1 MSFVLQP
8 LQDPRLHEADGSLRT
23 TVVLSVVLFVP
34 LATFV
39 SDDEMLHWVL
49 RYAALG
55 VDVEA
60 THGPGHHEASVG
72 VVGFGVGLG
81 LESLALSNL
90 TDDLVEQ
97 LRRQDFETEVF
108 GVPHGTAL
116 RSGANVV

>member
-1 MSFVLQP
+1 M
-8 LQDPRLHEADGSLRT
+8 
-23 TVVLSVVLFVP
+23 VLSVVLFVP
-34 LATFV
+34 LAPFV

-60 THGPGHHEASVG
+60 THGPGHREASVG

-81 LESLALSNL
+81 LESFALSNL

-97 LRRQDFETEVF
+97 LRRQDFEPEVF

-116 RSGANVV
+116 